1 MAGTPLKNFHL
12 FEKLCGDEFDRI
24 VLTTTMWDEV
34 DEEVGVEREQE
45 LKAIYW
51 KSMVERGSY
60 VNRFLYTRESALEIL
75 APVFEE
81 VHKRSSLLLQ
91 KEINDLGLLLKE
103 TSAGKTLSAELQEL
117 VSQHQVILERIRNEL
132 KDLTPEHDL
141 QYLMEEYQKVSAELQ
156 RSSEDLRAMKVSLA
170 DRIRK
175 LVTIVDWSKIF
186 SRRLVM
192 DLILYSRLI
201 GLSL

>member
-192 DLILYSRLI
+192 DLILHSRLI